1 MYWTEVTEHR
11 GGSFALQRGM
21 YVSGL
26 NNNDKD
32 IFVSGSNGLLVV
44 QDLDQE
50 TPSVDAQ
57 RGEPIAFLQAGE
69 LGDEFPDI
77 LGSVLGQYPP

>member
-1 MYWTEVTEHR
+1 
-11 GGSFALQRGM
+11 M
-21 YVSGL
+21 YVSGR
-26 NNNDKD
+26 NNHKD
-32 IFVSGSNGLLVV
+32 IFGSGSNGLLVV

-69 LGDEFPDI
+69 PGDEFPDI
-77 LGSVLGQYPP
+77 LGSVLGQ